1 MYKNV
6 ELVGGPYCG
15 ERVRVP
21 QHATSYYCVDHMNAD
36 ELTTLSQEEAGYIK
50 VKKHVY
56 CEEAAYSH
64 DGLWIF
70 KYKGL
75 E

>member
-6 ELVGGPYCG
+6 ELVSGPYCG
-15 ERVRVP
+15 DRVGVL
-21 QHATSYYCVDHMNAD
+21 QHATSYYCADHVEVP
-36 ELTTLSQEEAGYIK
+36 ELTTITEEEAGFVK
-50 VKKHVY
+50 FKKHVY